1 MAGKQDIES
10 KIKETSD
17 LVEKTRLQIQ
27 LAHQT
32 RYTNPEHSLNLSK
45 EAWKTAKIISD
56 PDLEL
61 KSIISICSWYV
72 SSDSYQEFEKWTNLL
87 EKRGK
92 ELNRKYAL
100 GRANLFRYA
109 FDNHFGKQIEA
120 ENCLYLAL
128 EYFEADNNIQGKT
141 TCYLS
146 LGNIKFNQGNYDK
159 ACEYYQAALKLSPEE
174 NNEITFTLRQNIATV
189 LLMQQEYHQ
198 AWEAYQD
205 LLDIIP
211 ENNYGTRALIL
222 INLGNISYILK
233 EIPAAIQYYD
243 EVIKLT
249 LHTPGE
255 KIHVKASCAKANI
268 LIEMGK
274 PLEAYKILKAIKKN
288 VEITQ
293 NQYLLEK
300 LYGSFIKYYQA
311 ENALY
316 GAAGFQT
323 DLLDMKIKISEI
335 LEKSN
340 NPEELHQLLSDID
353 DLLLIEENQR

>member
-1 MAGKQDIES
+1 MDGKQKIES

-17 LVEKTRLQIQ
+17 LVEKTKLQIQ

-32 RYTNPEHSLNLSK
+32 SYTDPELSLNLSK
-45 EAWKTAKIISD
+45 EAWETAKIISD

-72 SSDSYQEFEKWTNLL
+72 SSDSYQEFEKWIDLL
-87 EKRGK
+87 EERGK

-109 FDNHFGKQIEA
+109 LENHFGKQIEA
-120 ENCLYLAL
+120 ENCLHQAL
-128 EYFEADNNIQGKT
+128 EYFEVGNNIQGKT
-141 TCYLS
+141 TCYIS
-146 LGNIKFNQGNYDK
+146 LGNIKFNQGNYDE
-159 ACEYYQAALKLSPEE
+159 AYEYYQSGLKLYPED
-174 NNEITFTLRQNIATV
+174 NNEIIFTLRQNIATV
-189 LLMQQEYHQ
+189 LFMQQEYHK

-205 LLDIIP
+205 LLDEIP
-211 ENNYGTRALIL
+211 ENDYGTRALIL
-222 INLGNISYILK
+222 INLGNISKILK

-249 LHTPGE
+249 RHTPGE
-255 KIHVKASCAKANI
+255 KLHVKACCAKTDI

-274 PLEAYKILKAIKKN
+274 PEEAYKILKTIKKI
-288 VEITQ
+288 VENTQ
-293 NQYLLEK
+293 NQYLIEK
-300 LYGSFIKYYQA
+300 LYSTFIKYYKAQ
-311 ENALY
+311 NALY

-335 LEKSN
+335 LGKSKN
-340 NPEELHQLLSDID
+340 LEELHQLISNID
-353 DLLLIEENQR
+353 GLLLIE